1 MKTILLIVSAIVF
14 LMIDPQVE
22 VPYAKI
28 ESAFNSQNAST
39 IISYGKDYV
48 LLNVLDK
55 EGAYNHAQA
64 EVILQD
70 FFDKNPG
77 GTFSYTF
84 KGKESEESV
93 FCMGQY
99 ALKNDKFKV
108 SIQFEKIKSAY
119 QFGSLTI
126 TLEKK

>member
-1 MKTILLIVSAIVF
+1 
-14 LMIDPQVE
+14 MIDPPVE

-39 IISYGKDYV
+39 IISYGKEYV

-108 SIQFEKIKSAY
+108 SIQFEKIKSTY
-119 QFGSLTI
+119 QFESLTI

>member
-1 MKTILLIVSAIVF
+1 MKTILLIVTAIVL
-14 LMIDPQVE
+14 LMIDPPVE

-77 GTFSYTF
+77 GYIF
-84 KGKESEESV
+84 
-93 FCMGQY
+93 
-99 ALKNDKFKV
+99 LH
-108 SIQFEKIKSAY
+108 
-119 QFGSLTI
+119 L
-126 TLEKK
+126 

>member
-1 MKTILLIVSAIVF
+1 MNHSDTENES
-14 LMIDPQVE
+14 E
-22 VPYAKI
+22 NAKI

-39 IISYGKDYV
+39 IISYGKEYV

-108 SIQFEKIKSAY
+108 SMQFEKIKSAY
-119 QFGSLTI
+119 QFRSLTI